1 MSQQI
6 PTAYVKQFHGDVEM
20 IVQQEGSVLSECV
33 RNESQNSEIQFYEQ
47 MGPTQATRFTDR
59 HGDSPQVNSQHLRRA
74 VTLESYDWGD
84 FIDKVDKVQILIDPT
99 NPYAQAAGWA
109 LGRERDLII
118 LEGIYGS
125 ALTGKEGSTSVTF
138 AAEVTPATTREVA
151 VDFGGTAVGLTIAKL
166 IEARRLLKR
175 NKVML
180 KRESLY
186 CALTSQQ
193 EADLLNTTEVTSADY
208 NSVKALV
215 RGDVDTFL
223 NYTFVQTELLAD
235 ENAALFLSST
245 HQRVPVWVKSGVL
258 QATAIEIQTDVVRRW
273 DKRGSWYVYAMGM
286 SGAVRMQGHKVVS
299 ILCDIP

>member
-1 MSQQI
+1 MSQTI
-6 PTAYVKQFHGDVEM
+6 PVAYVKQFHGDVEM
-20 IVQQEGSVLSECV
+20 IVQQEGSSLTECV

-47 MGPTQATRFTDR
+47 LGPTSATRFTDR
-59 HGDSPQVNSQHLRRA
+59 HGDSPQVNSQHLRRG

-84 FIDKVDKVQILIDPT
+84 FIDKVDKVQILMDPT
-99 NPYAQAAGWA
+99 NPYAQSAAWA
-109 LGRERDLII
+109 LGREKDLII
-118 LEGIYGS
+118 LEAIYGS
-125 ALTGKEGSTSVTF
+125 AMTGKEGATAKTF
-138 AAEVTPATTREVA
+138 ASECSEVA
-151 VDFGGTAVGLTIAKL
+151 VNFGGTTVGLTIAKL

-175 NKVML
+175 SKVML

-186 CALTSQQ
+186 AAITSQQ

-235 ENAALFLSST
+235 ENASLFLSST

-258 QATAIEIQTDVVRRW
+258 QASAIEISTDVVRRW

-286 SGAVRMQGHKVVS
+286 SGAVRMQGGKVAS
-299 ILCDIP
+299 ILCDLP